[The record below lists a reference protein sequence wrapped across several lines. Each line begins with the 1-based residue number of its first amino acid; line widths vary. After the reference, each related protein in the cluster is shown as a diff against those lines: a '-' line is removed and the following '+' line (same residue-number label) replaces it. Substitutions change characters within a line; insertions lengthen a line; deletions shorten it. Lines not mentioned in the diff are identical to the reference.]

1 MYGRLDLALIEW
13 KKCDREALKAG
24 VKAKEVKI
32 LAKALQGLIST
43 HFREV
48 TKAISIN
55 TSHSQLLESN
65 KKGNSHPDGP
75 EAGQV
80 PTPPVSKSDP
90 KMEGEQ
96 VNDKLKKCKENIIK

>member
-48 TKAISIN
+48 TKAFHKYFSFAITWN
-55 TSHSQLLESN
+55 Q
-65 KKGNSHPDGP
+65 
-75 EAGQV
+75 
-80 PTPPVSKSDP
+80 
-90 KMEGEQ
+90 
-96 VNDKLKKCKENIIK
+96 